1 MNNIKNARK
10 AKGLTQT
17 ELAKIVGVTQGNLS
31 AWETDRWKPDM
42 DSLKKLCEALNCSA
56 DYLLG
61 QEPLSHS
68 GSINNIYLHLAKEME
83 EMQLP
88 ESDIEKILDFARYM
102 KQKNDQI
109 KK

>member
-68 GSINNIYLHLAKEME
+68 GSINNIYFHLAKEME

-88 ESDIEKILDFARYM
+88 EYDIEKILDFARYM